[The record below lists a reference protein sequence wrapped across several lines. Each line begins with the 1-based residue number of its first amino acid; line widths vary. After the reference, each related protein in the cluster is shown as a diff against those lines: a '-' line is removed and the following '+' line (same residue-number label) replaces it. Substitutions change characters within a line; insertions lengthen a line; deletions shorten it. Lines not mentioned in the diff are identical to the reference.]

1 MNPIMCIT
9 LNNQKQIKIELYPD
23 IAPNTVNSMITLIQQ
38 GLLDHRPIQRIAYD
52 FVLQFTYNGF
62 NHDPKCEYIIDGE
75 FDENGHANPIAFEK
89 GVVGMGGDGS
99 SIASGC
105 DFFIVI
111 GDQCQERLN
120 GKFTAFGKV
129 ISGYEEVDRI
139 IQVPTKKI
147 IRADN
152 PNVDINE
159 PLVPEIMEKVT
170 VETFGIEYPKPHILR
185 YGES

>member
-9 LNNQKQIKIELYPD
+9 LDNQKQIKIELYPEV
-23 IAPNTVNSMITLIQQ
+23 APNTVNSMITLINE
-38 GLLDHRPIQRIAYD
+38 GLLNHRPIQRIAYD

-75 FDENGHANPIAFEK
+75 FDANGHPNPISFEK

-99 SIASGC
+99 HIASGC

-111 GDQCQERLN
+111 GNNCQERLN

-129 ISGYEEVDRI
+129 ISGYEEIERI
-139 IQVPTKKI
+139 IKVPTKKI
-147 IRADN
+147 IMEDN
-152 PNVDINE
+152 PSVDINE
-159 PLVPEIMEKVT
+159 PIHPEIMEKVT
-170 VETFGIEYPKPHILR
+170 VETFGAQYPKPKILR